1 MDNRSEIFINLTDI
15 TRQVENEQLRMML
28 EAGMEHEF
36 KNLLMQITPNAEM
49 LYYGL
54 LGPLSAEQKESSQ
67 KIIQGGQQL
76 LESLN
81 DRLEFSRAY
90 SGQLQLQKTRIN
102 FYTLAHQIYDD
113 LNKDKA
119 EKACKYRRVD
129 LPSRQRRLARCRNL
143 LRPPVH
149 QARIE

>member
-1 MDNRSEIFINLTDI
+1 
-15 TRQVENEQLRMML
+15 MML

-54 LGPLSAEQKESSQ
+54 LGPLSAEQKENSQ
-67 KIIQGGQQL
+67 KIIQGGQHL

-102 FYTLAHQIYDD
+102 FYPLVHQIYDD
-113 LNKDKA
+113 LNKDKT
-119 EKACKYRRVD
+119 EKACKYRRAD
-129 LPSRQRRLARCRNL
+129 LPSRQR
-143 LRPPVH
+143 
-149 QARIE
+149 